1 MRAQNVLLTHFSS
14 RYPTMPRYFASSP
27 KGDGV
32 EHQPTVA
39 LAMDHACIRLGD
51 FWKMA
56 MYIPAIEQSFRDI
69 GDEGYEEEEALVLKA
84 SLQQE

>member
-14 RYPTMPRYFASSP
+14 RYPTMPRYFAFPREGST
-27 KGDGV
+27 GH
-32 EHQPTVA
+32 EPTVA

-56 MYIPAIEQSFRDI
+56 TYLPAIEQSFKDI
-69 GDEGYEEEEALVLKA
+69 ADEGDEEEEAALIRA
-84 SLQQE
+84 SLTQ

>member
-1 MRAQNVLLTHFSS
+1 MRAQNILLTHFSS

-27 KGDGV
+27 KGDST

-56 MYIPAIEQSFRDI
+56 MYIPAIGQHFRDI
-69 GDEGYEEEEALVLKA
+69 KDEGDDEEEALVMKA
-84 SLQQE
+84 SLMQD